1 MNNFF
6 DENLLNQKDTITFK
20 KKRRIADNIES
31 FLDEKLNNEKSIK
44 EAYRNKDE
52 VLKEEFNINIKERFI
67 KEEKTEVLSEEA
79 ENILNDTEELL
90 EDVLSEIVI
99 RALNINEK
107 LIEENREIIT
117 EKVKGFYELMEE
129 HINLEASQL
138 VINIVDKCKR
148 CAESFD
154 IELRESLFEDVDKI
168 ALILKS
174 KVNNVINEEKILS
187 ELELLKEEE
196 NFSHPADVRLT
207 LFKEMEIEN
216 VKLALKEAADNNRN
230 LNKET
235 ILLMSYYET
244 VVDYTML
251 EMFNTLKLIT
261 FETEMYKDQSRKRM
275 LDFDIK

>member
-67 KEEKTEVLSEEA
+67 KEEKTEVLSEEV
-79 ENILNDTEELL
+79 ENILKDTEELL

-99 RALNINEK
+99 RSLNINEK

-235 ILLMSYYET
+235 ILLMY
-244 VVDYTML
+244 
-251 EMFNTLKLIT
+251 
-261 FETEMYKDQSRKRM
+261 
-275 LDFDIK
+275 